1 LQEQDMKRISLL
13 AAAAIA
19 STLCACGGSSD
30 IAGGSVTNIP
40 SSVQLTAGSYSL
52 SVFAQAQGV
61 LRPDDILQLGSTVF
75 IIYQDNHNL
84 PDGTLAPGVASA
96 QSEVI
101 EFDLNGNILQTFDV
115 PGHPD
120 GLVAYNANTVWVSSN
135 EDANPII
142 SVIDTM
148 TNAVKSLTSDV
159 ATLPHGGGLD
169 DMKLINGVV
178 YASASNPTLTLT
190 PTPNLAPYSTDSS
203 GATLAY
209 GVNTSPVLYAI
220 TLNSDGATFHATPAL
235 MSSTLANL
243 LPGNTPVTLNM
254 TDADS
259 SAIDPNGDLVIDSQQ
274 DSELVFVKDVGTGS
288 QSVNVLPLTL
298 YGNPWP
304 VDDIR
309 WSPSSGNSFMLL
321 SDNQQLFV
329 YRIDAAGGFPPT
341 QAYSAGQGTVLQ
353 TNATTGAMVPIYVG
367 MKTPHG
373 LVFVSF

>member
-1 LQEQDMKRISLL
+1 LE
-13 AAAAIA
+13 
-19 STLCACGGSSD
+19 
-30 IAGGSVTNIP
+30 
-40 SSVQLTAGSYSL
+40 
-52 SVFAQAQGV
+52 
-61 LRPDDILQLGSTVF
+61 
-75 IIYQDNHNL
+75 
-84 PDGTLAPGVASA
+84 
-96 QSEVI
+96 
-101 EFDLNGNILQTFDV
+101 
-115 PGHPD
+115 
-120 GLVAYNANTVWVSSN
+120 
-135 EDANPII
+135 
-142 SVIDTM
+142 
-148 TNAVKSLTSDV
+148 
-159 ATLPHGGGLD
+159 
-169 DMKLINGVV
+169 
-178 YASASNPTLTLT
+178 
-190 PTPNLAPYSTDSS
+190 
-203 GATLAY
+203 Y

-329 YRIDAAGGFPPT
+329 YRIDAAGGFPPK

-353 TNATTGAMVPIYVG
+353 TNATTGVMVPIYVG